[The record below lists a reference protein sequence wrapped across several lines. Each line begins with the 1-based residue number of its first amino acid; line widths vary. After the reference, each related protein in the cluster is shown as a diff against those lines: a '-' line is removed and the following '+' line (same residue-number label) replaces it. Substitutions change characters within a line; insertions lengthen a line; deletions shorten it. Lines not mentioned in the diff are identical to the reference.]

1 MMLVFAMT
9 RFVRH
14 ALGAALLVLLAACAS
29 TDKPKP
35 EAFEANPARLAI
47 KEAWRVN
54 VGATALPL
62 ELRVVGDQLWVAS
75 SQGDLVAIN
84 ASSGAVTS
92 RSGAGAT
99 LSAGVGADK
108 EFVAVVTRENQVITL
123 REQKELWRQKLPS
136 LVLTP
141 PLVAG
146 ARVFVLA
153 ADRTVYAF
161 DALNGRKL
169 WSQQRPGDALLLGQP
184 SVLMA
189 VGATLVVAQG
199 GRLLGLNPQ
208 NGSSRW
214 DTVIAN
220 GRGVNEVERLADLVS
235 GVSRVGDSVCLRA
248 FQYAV
253 GCVDARTGRLQWTK
267 LASGATGVGG
277 NADLVVGA
285 ESDGKVIA
293 WRRSDGDKLW
303 THEKLRFRG
312 LTGASLAGDAVALGD
327 SEGNVHFLSPADGS
341 LLQRMSVD
349 GSPIVSAPVWVGSTW
364 VVLTQ
369 RGNVIGLRP

>member
-1 MMLVFAMT
+1 M
-9 RFVRH
+9 
-14 ALGAALLVLLAACAS
+14 AALALTRSLRLALASLAVALVGACA

-35 EAFEANPARLAI
+35 EAYEANPARLAI
-47 KEAWRVN
+47 KEVWRVN

-62 ELRVVGDQLWVAS
+62 EMRVVGEQLWVAS
-75 SQGDLVAIN
+75 TQGDVVGIN
-84 ASSGAVTS
+84 ASTGAVTA
-92 RSGAGAT
+92 RAVAGTT

-108 EFVAVVTRENQVITL
+108 EFVSVVTRENQVITL

-189 VGATLVVAQG
+189 VGDTLLVAQG

-208 NGSSRW
+208 NGSARW

-235 GVSRVGDSVCLRA
+235 GVSRVGESVCLRA

-253 GCVDARTGRLQWTK
+253 GCVDGRTGRLQWTK
-267 LASGATGVGG
+267 LASGATGLGG
-277 NADLVVGA
+277 NSDLIVGA

-293 WRRSDGDKLW
+293 WRRVDGDKLW

-312 LTGASLAGDAVALGD
+312 LTGASLAGEAVALGD
-327 SEGNVHFLSPADGS
+327 TEGNVHFLSPADGT
-341 LLQRMSVD
+341 LLQRLSLD

-369 RGNVIGLRP
+369 RGNVFGLRP

>member
-1 MMLVFAMT
+1 M
-9 RFVRH
+9 
-14 ALGAALLVLLAACAS
+14 AALALTRSLRLALASLAVALVGACA

-35 EAFEANPARLAI
+35 EAYEANPARLAI
-47 KEAWRVN
+47 KEVWRVN

-62 ELRVVGDQLWVAS
+62 EMRVVGEQLWVAS
-75 SQGDLVAIN
+75 TQGDVVGIN
-84 ASSGAVTS
+84 ASTGAVTA
-92 RSGAGAT
+92 RAAAGTT

-108 EFVAVVTRENQVITL
+108 EFVSVVTRENQVITL

-189 VGATLVVAQG
+189 VGDTLVVAQG

-208 NGSSRW
+208 NGSARW

-235 GVSRVGDSVCLRA
+235 GVSRVGESVCLRA

-253 GCVDARTGRLQWTK
+253 GCVDGRTGRLQWTK

-277 NADLVVGA
+277 NSDLIVGA

-293 WRRSDGDKLW
+293 WRRVDGDKLW

-312 LTGASLAGDAVALGD
+312 LTGASLAGEAVALGD
-327 SEGNVHFLSPADGS
+327 TEGNVHFLSPADGT
-341 LLQRMSVD
+341 LLQRLSLD

-369 RGNVIGLRP
+369 RGNVFGLRP

>member
-1 MMLVFAMT
+1 M
-9 RFVRH
+9 
-14 ALGAALLVLLAACAS
+14 AALALTRSLRLALASLAVALVGACA

-35 EAFEANPARLAI
+35 EAYEANPARLAI
-47 KEAWRVN
+47 KEVWRVN

-62 ELRVVGDQLWVAS
+62 EMRVVGEQLWVAS
-75 SQGDLVAIN
+75 TQGDVVGIN
-84 ASSGAVTS
+84 ASTGAVTA
-92 RSGAGAT
+92 RAVAGTT

-108 EFVAVVTRENQVITL
+108 EFVSVVTRENQVITL

-189 VGATLVVAQG
+189 VGDTLVVAQG

-208 NGSSRW
+208 NGSVRW

-253 GCVDARTGRLQWTK
+253 GCVDGRTGRLQWTK

-277 NADLVVGA
+277 NSDLIVGA

-293 WRRSDGDKLW
+293 WRRVDGDKLW

-312 LTGASLAGDAVALGD
+312 LTGASLAGEALALGD
-327 SEGNVHFLSPADGS
+327 TEGNVHFLSPADGT
-341 LLQRMSVD
+341 LLQRLSLD

-369 RGNVIGLRP
+369 RGNVFGLRP

>member
-1 MMLVFAMT
+1 M
-9 RFVRH
+9 
-14 ALGAALLVLLAACAS
+14 AALALTRSLRLALASLAVALVGACA

-35 EAFEANPARLAI
+35 EAYEANPARLAI
-47 KEAWRVN
+47 KEVWRVN

-62 ELRVVGDQLWVAS
+62 EMRVVGEQLWVAS
-75 SQGDLVAIN
+75 TQGDVVGIN
-84 ASSGAVTS
+84 ASTGAVTA
-92 RSGAGAT
+92 RAAAGTT

-108 EFVAVVTRENQVITL
+108 EFVSVVTRENQVITL

-189 VGATLVVAQG
+189 VGDTLVVAQG

-208 NGSSRW
+208 NGSARW

-235 GVSRVGDSVCLRA
+235 GVSRVGESVCLRA

-253 GCVDARTGRLQWTK
+253 GCVDGRTGRLQWTK
-267 LASGATGVGG
+267 LASGATGLGG
-277 NADLVVGA
+277 NSDLIVGA

-293 WRRSDGDKLW
+293 WRRVDGDKLW

-312 LTGASLAGDAVALGD
+312 LTGASLAGEAVALGD
-327 SEGNVHFLSPADGS
+327 TEGNVHFLSPADGT
-341 LLQRMSVD
+341 LLQRLSLD
-349 GSPIVSAPVWVGSTW
+349 GSPIVSAPVWVGATW

-369 RGNVIGLRP
+369 RGNVFGLRP

>member
-1 MMLVFAMT
+1 M
-9 RFVRH
+9 
-14 ALGAALLVLLAACAS
+14 AALTLTRSLRFALASLAVALVGACA

-35 EAFEANPARLAI
+35 EAYEANPARLAI
-47 KEAWRVN
+47 KEVWRVS

-62 ELRVVGDQLWVAS
+62 EMRVVGEQLWVAS
-75 SQGDLVAIN
+75 TQGDVVGIN
-84 ASSGAVTS
+84 ASTGAVTA
-92 RSGAGAT
+92 RAAAGTT

-108 EFVAVVTRENQVITL
+108 EFMSVVTRENQVITL

-189 VGATLVVAQG
+189 VGDTLVVAQG

-208 NGSSRW
+208 NGSARW

-253 GCVDARTGRLQWTK
+253 GCVDGRTGRLQWTK
-267 LASGATGVGG
+267 LASGATGLGG
-277 NADLVVGA
+277 NSDLIVGA

-293 WRRSDGDKLW
+293 WRRVDGDKLW

-312 LTGASLAGDAVALGD
+312 LTGASLAGEAVALGD
-327 SEGNVHFLSPADGS
+327 TEGNVHFLSPADGT
-341 LLQRMSVD
+341 LLQRLSLD

-369 RGNVIGLRP
+369 RGNVFGLRP

>member
-1 MMLVFAMT
+1 M
-9 RFVRH
+9 
-14 ALGAALLVLLAACAS
+14 AALALTRSLRLALASLAVALVGACA

-35 EAFEANPARLAI
+35 EAYEANPARLAI
-47 KEAWRVN
+47 KEVWRVN

-62 ELRVVGDQLWVAS
+62 EMRVVGEQLWVAS
-75 SQGDLVAIN
+75 TQGDVVGIN
-84 ASSGAVTS
+84 ASTGAVTA
-92 RSGAGAT
+92 RAAAGTT

-108 EFVAVVTRENQVITL
+108 EFVSVVTRENQVITL

-189 VGATLVVAQG
+189 VGDTLVVAQG

-208 NGSSRW
+208 NGSARW

-235 GVSRVGDSVCLRA
+235 GVSRVGESVCLRA

-253 GCVDARTGRLQWTK
+253 GCVDGRTGRLQWTK
-267 LASGATGVGG
+267 LASGATGLGG
-277 NADLVVGA
+277 NSDLIVGA

-293 WRRSDGDKLW
+293 WRRVDGDKLW

-312 LTGASLAGDAVALGD
+312 LTGASLAGEAVALGD
-327 SEGNVHFLSPADGS
+327 TEGNVHFLSPADGT
-341 LLQRMSVD
+341 LLQRLSLD

-369 RGNVIGLRP
+369 RGNVFGLRP

>member
-1 MMLVFAMT
+1 M
-9 RFVRH
+9 
-14 ALGAALLVLLAACAS
+14 AALALTRSLRFALASLAVALVGACA

-35 EAFEANPARLAI
+35 EAYEANPARLAI
-47 KEAWRVN
+47 KEVWRVN

-62 ELRVVGDQLWVAS
+62 EMRVVGEQLWVAS
-75 SQGDLVAIN
+75 TQGDVVGIN
-84 ASSGAVTS
+84 ASTGAVTA
-92 RSGAGAT
+92 RAVAGTT

-108 EFVAVVTRENQVITL
+108 EFVSVVTRENQVITL

-189 VGATLVVAQG
+189 VGDTLVVAQG

-208 NGSSRW
+208 NGSARW

-253 GCVDARTGRLQWTK
+253 GCVDGRTGRLQWTK

-277 NADLVVGA
+277 NSDLIVGA

-293 WRRSDGDKLW
+293 WRRVDGDKLW

-312 LTGASLAGDAVALGD
+312 LTGASLAGEAVALGD
-327 SEGNVHFLSPADGS
+327 TEGNVHFLSPADGT
-341 LLQRMSVD
+341 LLQRLSLD

-369 RGNVIGLRP
+369 RGNVFGLRP

>member
-1 MMLVFAMT
+1 M
-9 RFVRH
+9 
-14 ALGAALLVLLAACAS
+14 AALALTRSLRLALASLAVALVGACA

-35 EAFEANPARLAI
+35 EAYEANPARLAI
-47 KEAWRVN
+47 KEVWRVS

-62 ELRVVGDQLWVAS
+62 EMRVVGEQLWVAS
-75 SQGDLVAIN
+75 TQGDVVGIN
-84 ASSGAVTS
+84 ASTGAVTA
-92 RSGAGAT
+92 RAAAGTT

-108 EFVAVVTRENQVITL
+108 EFVSVVTRENQVITL

-189 VGATLVVAQG
+189 VGDTLVVAQG

-208 NGSSRW
+208 NGSARW

-235 GVSRVGDSVCLRA
+235 GVSRVGESVCLRA

-253 GCVDARTGRLQWTK
+253 GCVDGRTGRLQWTK
-267 LASGATGVGG
+267 LASGASGVGG
-277 NADLVVGA
+277 NSDLIVGA

-293 WRRSDGDKLW
+293 WRRVDGDKLW

-312 LTGASLAGDAVALGD
+312 LTGASLAGEAVALGD
-327 SEGNVHFLSPADGS
+327 TEGNVHFLSPADGT
-341 LLQRMSVD
+341 LLQRLSLD

-369 RGNVIGLRP
+369 RGNVFGLRP

>member
-1 MMLVFAMT
+1 M
-9 RFVRH
+9 
-14 ALGAALLVLLAACAS
+14 AALALTRSLRLALASLAVALVGACA

-35 EAFEANPARLAI
+35 EAYEANPARLAI
-47 KEAWRVN
+47 KEVWRVN

-62 ELRVVGDQLWVAS
+62 EMRVVGEQLWVAS
-75 SQGDLVAIN
+75 TQGDVVGIN
-84 ASSGAVTS
+84 ASTGAVTA
-92 RSGAGAT
+92 RAAAGT
-99 LSAGVGADK
+99 MLSAGVGADK
-108 EFVAVVTRENQVITL
+108 EFVSVVTRENQVITL

-189 VGATLVVAQG
+189 VGDTLVVAQG

-208 NGSSRW
+208 NGSARW

-253 GCVDARTGRLQWTK
+253 GCVDGRTGRLQWTK

-277 NADLVVGA
+277 NSDLIVGA

-293 WRRSDGDKLW
+293 WRRVDGDKLW

-312 LTGASLAGDAVALGD
+312 LTGASLAGEAVALGD
-327 SEGNVHFLSPADGS
+327 TEGNVHFLSPADGT
-341 LLQRMSVD
+341 LLQRLSLD

-369 RGNVIGLRP
+369 RGNVFGLRP

>member
-1 MMLVFAMT
+1 M
-9 RFVRH
+9 
-14 ALGAALLVLLAACAS
+14 AALALTRSLRLALASLAVALVGACA

-35 EAFEANPARLAI
+35 EAYEANPARLAI
-47 KEAWRVN
+47 KEVWRVS

-62 ELRVVGDQLWVAS
+62 EMRVVGEQLWVAS
-75 SQGDLVAIN
+75 TQGDVVGIN
-84 ASSGAVTS
+84 ASTGAVTA
-92 RSGAGAT
+92 RAAAGTT

-108 EFVAVVTRENQVITL
+108 EFVSVVTRENQVITL

-189 VGATLVVAQG
+189 VGDTLVVAQG

-208 NGSSRW
+208 NGSARW

-235 GVSRVGDSVCLRA
+235 GVSRVGESVCLRA

-253 GCVDARTGRLQWTK
+253 GCVDGRTGRLQWTK

-277 NADLVVGA
+277 NSDLIVGA

-293 WRRSDGDKLW
+293 WRRVDGDKLW

-312 LTGASLAGDAVALGD
+312 LTGASLAGEAVALGD
-327 SEGNVHFLSPADGS
+327 TEGNVHFLSPADGT
-341 LLQRMSVD
+341 LLQRLSLD

-369 RGNVIGLRP
+369 RGNVFGLRP

>member
-1 MMLVFAMT
+1 M
-9 RFVRH
+9 
-14 ALGAALLVLLAACAS
+14 AALALTRSLRLALASLAVALVGACA

-35 EAFEANPARLAI
+35 EAYEANPARLAI
-47 KEAWRVN
+47 KEVWRVN

-62 ELRVVGDQLWVAS
+62 EMRVVGEQLWVAS
-75 SQGDLVAIN
+75 TQGDVVGIN
-84 ASSGAVTS
+84 ASTGAVTA
-92 RSGAGAT
+92 RAAAGTT

-108 EFVAVVTRENQVITL
+108 EFVSVVTRENQVITL

-189 VGATLVVAQG
+189 VGDTLVVAQG

-208 NGSSRW
+208 NGSARW

-235 GVSRVGDSVCLRA
+235 GVSRVGESVCLRA

-253 GCVDARTGRLQWTK
+253 GCVDGRTGRLQWTK
-267 LASGATGVGG
+267 LASGATGLGG
-277 NADLVVGA
+277 NSDLIVGA

-293 WRRSDGDKLW
+293 WRRVDGDKLW
-303 THEKLRFRG
+303 THEKVRFRG
-312 LTGASLAGDAVALGD
+312 LTGASLAGEAVALGD
-327 SEGNVHFLSPADGS
+327 TEGNVHFLSPADGT
-341 LLQRMSVD
+341 LLQRLSLD
-349 GSPIVSAPVWVGSTW
+349 GSPIVSAPVWVGATW

-369 RGNVIGLRP
+369 RGNVFGLRP

>member
-1 MMLVFAMT
+1 M
-9 RFVRH
+9 
-14 ALGAALLVLLAACAS
+14 AALALTRSLRLALASLAVALVGACA

-35 EAFEANPARLAI
+35 EAYEANPARLAI
-47 KEAWRVN
+47 KVVWRVN

-62 ELRVVGDQLWVAS
+62 EMRVVGEQLWVAS
-75 SQGDLVAIN
+75 TQGDVVGIN
-84 ASSGAVTS
+84 ASTGAVAA
-92 RSGAGAT
+92 RAVAGTT

-108 EFVAVVTRENQVITL
+108 EFVSVVTRENQVITL

-189 VGATLVVAQG
+189 VGDTLVVAQG

-208 NGSSRW
+208 NGSARW

-253 GCVDARTGRLQWTK
+253 GCVDGRTGRLQWTK

-277 NADLVVGA
+277 NSDLIVGA

-293 WRRSDGDKLW
+293 WRRVDGDKLW

-312 LTGASLAGDAVALGD
+312 LTGASLAGEAVALGD
-327 SEGNVHFLSPADGS
+327 TEGNVHFLSPADGT
-341 LLQRMSVD
+341 LLQRLSLD

-369 RGNVIGLRP
+369 RGNVFGLRP

>member
-1 MMLVFAMT
+1 M
-9 RFVRH
+9 
-14 ALGAALLVLLAACAS
+14 AALALTRSLRLALASLAVALVGACA

-35 EAFEANPARLAI
+35 EAYEANPARLAI
-47 KEAWRVN
+47 KEVWRVS

-62 ELRVVGDQLWVAS
+62 EMRVVGEQLWVAS
-75 SQGDLVAIN
+75 TQGDVVGIN
-84 ASSGAVTS
+84 ASTGAVTA
-92 RSGAGAT
+92 RAAAGTT

-108 EFVAVVTRENQVITL
+108 EFVSVVTRENQVITL

-189 VGATLVVAQG
+189 VGDTLVVAQG

-208 NGSSRW
+208 NGSARW

-253 GCVDARTGRLQWTK
+253 GCVDGRTGRLQWTK

-277 NADLVVGA
+277 NSDLIVGA

-293 WRRSDGDKLW
+293 WRRVDGDKLW

-312 LTGASLAGDAVALGD
+312 LTGASLAGEAVALGD
-327 SEGNVHFLSPADGS
+327 TEGNVHFLSPADGT
-341 LLQRMSVD
+341 LLQRLSLD

-369 RGNVIGLRP
+369 RGNVFGLRP

>member
-1 MMLVFAMT
+1 M
-9 RFVRH
+9 
-14 ALGAALLVLLAACAS
+14 AALALTRSLRLALASLAVALVGACA

-35 EAFEANPARLAI
+35 EAYEANPARLAI
-47 KEAWRVN
+47 KEVWRVN

-62 ELRVVGDQLWVAS
+62 EMRVVGEQLWVAS
-75 SQGDLVAIN
+75 TQGDVVGIN
-84 ASSGAVTS
+84 ASTGAVTA
-92 RSGAGAT
+92 RAVAGTT

-108 EFVAVVTRENQVITL
+108 EFVSVVTRENQVITL

-189 VGATLVVAQG
+189 VGDTLVVAQG

-208 NGSSRW
+208 NGSARW

-253 GCVDARTGRLQWTK
+253 GCVDGRTGRLQWTK

-277 NADLVVGA
+277 NSDLIVGA

-293 WRRSDGDKLW
+293 WRRVDGDKLW

-312 LTGASLAGDAVALGD
+312 LTGASLAGEAVALGD
-327 SEGNVHFLSPADGS
+327 TEGNVHFLSPADGT
-341 LLQRMSVD
+341 LLQRLSLD

-369 RGNVIGLRP
+369 RGNVFGLRP

>member
-1 MMLVFAMT
+1 M
-9 RFVRH
+9 
-14 ALGAALLVLLAACAS
+14 AALALTRSLRLALASLAVALVGACA

-35 EAFEANPARLAI
+35 EAYEANPARLAI
-47 KEAWRVN
+47 KEVWRVN

-62 ELRVVGDQLWVAS
+62 EMRVVGEQLWVAS
-75 SQGDLVAIN
+75 TQGDVVGIN
-84 ASSGAVTS
+84 ASTGAVAA
-92 RSGAGAT
+92 RAVAGTT

-108 EFVAVVTRENQVITL
+108 EFVSVVTRENQVITL

-189 VGATLVVAQG
+189 VGDTLVVAQG

-208 NGSSRW
+208 NGSARW

-253 GCVDARTGRLQWTK
+253 GCVDGRTGRLQWTK
-267 LASGATGVGG
+267 LASGATGLGG
-277 NADLVVGA
+277 NSDLIVGA

-293 WRRSDGDKLW
+293 WRRVDGDKLW

-312 LTGASLAGDAVALGD
+312 LTGASLAGEAVALGD
-327 SEGNVHFLSPADGS
+327 TEGNVHFLSPADGT
-341 LLQRMSVD
+341 LLQRLSLD

-369 RGNVIGLRP
+369 RGNVFGLRP

>member
-1 MMLVFAMT
+1 M
-9 RFVRH
+9 
-14 ALGAALLVLLAACAS
+14 AALALTRSLRLALASLAVALVGACA

-35 EAFEANPARLAI
+35 EAYEANPARLAI
-47 KEAWRVN
+47 KEVWRVS

-62 ELRVVGDQLWVAS
+62 EMRVVGEQLWVAS
-75 SQGDLVAIN
+75 TQGDVVGIN
-84 ASSGAVTS
+84 ASTGAVTA
-92 RSGAGAT
+92 RAASGTT

-108 EFVAVVTRENQVITL
+108 EFMSVVTRENQVITL

-189 VGATLVVAQG
+189 VGDTLVVAQG

-208 NGSSRW
+208 NGSARW

-235 GVSRVGDSVCLRA
+235 GVSRVGESVCLRA

-253 GCVDARTGRLQWTK
+253 GCVDGRTGRLQWTK
-267 LASGATGVGG
+267 LASGATGLGG
-277 NADLVVGA
+277 NSDLIVGA

-293 WRRSDGDKLW
+293 WRRVDGDKLW

-312 LTGASLAGDAVALGD
+312 LTGASLAGEAVALGD
-327 SEGNVHFLSPADGS
+327 TEGNVHFLSPADGT
-341 LLQRMSVD
+341 LLQRLSLD

-369 RGNVIGLRP
+369 RGNVFGLRP

>member
-1 MMLVFAMT
+1 M
-9 RFVRH
+9 
-14 ALGAALLVLLAACAS
+14 AALALTRSLRLALAGLAVALVGACA

-35 EAFEANPARLAI
+35 EAYEANPARLAI
-47 KEAWRVN
+47 KEVWRVS

-62 ELRVVGDQLWVAS
+62 EMRVVGEQLWVAS
-75 SQGDLVAIN
+75 TQGDVVGIN
-84 ASSGAVTS
+84 ASTGAVTA
-92 RSGAGAT
+92 RAAAGTT

-108 EFVAVVTRENQVITL
+108 EFVSVVTRENQVITL

-189 VGATLVVAQG
+189 VGDTLVVAQG

-208 NGSSRW
+208 NGSARW

-253 GCVDARTGRLQWTK
+253 GCVDGRTGRLQWTK
-267 LASGATGVGG
+267 LASGATGLGG
-277 NADLVVGA
+277 NSDLIVGA

-293 WRRSDGDKLW
+293 WRRVDGDKLW

-312 LTGASLAGDAVALGD
+312 LTGASLAGEAVALGD
-327 SEGNVHFLSPADGS
+327 TEGNVHFLSPADGT
-341 LLQRMSVD
+341 LLQRLSLD

-369 RGNVIGLRP
+369 RGNVFGLRP